1 MRADMDQNEPS
12 LQELATK
19 IDAMAQTVEK
29 LRRYFQITMWV
40 TIIFLVVPIIGM
52 MFVMPMFMSSYVG
65 SLDSSDLEAQ
75 LNALQ
80 GL

>member
-1 MRADMDQNEPS
+1 MDQNEPS